1 MQTVTEQAKYAKEAS
16 HLLRKA
22 STEQKNTFL
31 KVLASLIEKN
41 AETILAENAKD
52 LASNDSITSAMKK
65 RLTLT
70 PAGLAGIVSAINA
83 LVPMPDPVGDVVKEF
98 VREDGLKI
106 SRVRAPIGVI
116 VCIFESRPNV
126 IVDVAILCIKSG
138 NVAIVRGGKEAQY
151 SNSILLSYI
160 QQALEESG
168 LPKDGVQQLED
179 RRHEAINELI
189 ALDEYIDLVIPR
201 GRKELID
208 SVTMHSKVPVI
219 KHARGLCHAY
229 VDRDADVVKAI
240 NIVINAKTSNP
251 ATCNSIET
259 VLVHKDIA
267 DKIMPELLEKLFEK
281 NVEVMGDAK
290 VCTYSEKCK
299 LATEDDW
306 GEEYLDLKVSIKVVD
321 SYSEAVA
328 HISKYSSSLTD
339 SIVSENAETIK
350 NFEDDVDSAVVLVN
364 ASNRLTDGEQ
374 FGLGGEIGIS
384 TCRIHMRGPMGLE
397 DMTVTKYVVV
407 GDGHIRQ

>member
-1 MQTVTEQAKYAKEAS
+1 MQTVIAQAEKAKKAS

-22 STEQKNTFL
+22 TTDQKNTFL
-31 KVLASLIEKN
+31 KVLATLIEQNSAKII
-41 AETILAENAKD
+41 TENEKD
-52 LASNDSITSAMKK
+52 LEENGGITSAMKK
-65 RLTLT
+65 RLTLS
-70 PAGLAGIVSAINA
+70 PAGLAGIVDAINA
-83 LVPMPDPVGDVVKEF
+83 LIPMPDPVGDVVKEY

-126 IVDVAILCIKSG
+126 IVDVAALCIKSG
-138 NVAIVRGGKEAQY
+138 NVALVRGGKEAQH
-151 SNSILLSYI
+151 SNSVLLSFI
-160 QQALEESG
+160 EQALTEAG

-189 ALDEYIDLVIPR
+189 ALDQYIDLVIPR

-208 SVTMHSKVPVI
+208 SVTEHSKVPVI
-219 KHARGLCHAY
+219 KHARGLCHCY
-229 VDRDADVVKAI
+229 IDKDADVEKAI
-240 NIVINAKTSNP
+240 KIVINAKTSNP

-267 DKIMPELLEKLFEK
+267 DAVMPKLLEELFAK
-281 NVEVMGDAK
+281 NVEVMGDEK
-290 VCTYSEKCK
+290 VCSYSEKCK

-306 GEEYLDLKVSIKVVD
+306 DEEYLDLKVSIKIVD
-321 SYSEAVA
+321 DYAEAVA
-328 HISKYSSSLTD
+328 HIAKYSSSLTD
-339 SIVSENAETIK
+339 SIVTENKETIK

-407 GDGHIRQ
+407 GDGHIR

>member
-1 MQTVTEQAKYAKEAS
+1 MKTVIEQAQIAKNAS
-16 HLLRKA
+16 HLMRKA
-22 STEQKNTFL
+22 TTEQKNTFL
-31 KVLASLIEKN
+31 KVLATLIEKN
-41 AETILAENAKD
+41 KD
-52 LASNDSITSAMKK
+52 LIIAKNTKDLNENQNITPAMKK
-65 RLTLT
+65 RLTLSE
-70 PAGLAGIVSAINA
+70 AGLAGIVSAIGS
-83 LVPMPDPVGDVVKEF
+83 LVPMPDPVGVVVNEHI
-98 VREDGLKI
+98 REDGLKI

-126 IVDVAILCIKSG
+126 IVDVAALCIKSG
-138 NVAIVRGGKEAQY
+138 NVAIVRGGKEAFH
-151 SNSILLSYI
+151 SNNILLSYI
-160 QQALEESG
+160 QQALQESG
-168 LPKDGVQQLED
+168 LPQDGVQQLED

-189 ALDEYIDLVIPR
+189 VLDQYIDLVIPR

-208 SVTMHSKVPVI
+208 SVTEHSKVPVI

-229 VDRDADVVKAI
+229 IDRDADIEKAI
-240 NIVINAKTSNP
+240 DIVINAKTSNP
-251 ATCNSIET
+251 ATCNSVET

-267 DKIMPELLEKLFEK
+267 DSIMPKLLEKLFEK
-281 NVEVMGDAK
+281 NVEVMGDERT
-290 VCTYSEKCK
+290 CTYSNKCR

-306 GEEYLDLKVSIKVVD
+306 DEEYLDLKVSIKIVD
-321 SYSEAVA
+321 SYDEAIA

-339 SIVSENAETIK
+339 SIVSENNETTK
-350 NFEDDVDSAVVLVN
+350 NFQDDVDSAVVLVN

-407 GDGHIRQ
+407 GDGHIRK

>member
-1 MQTVTEQAKYAKEAS
+1 MQTVIEQAQKAKKAS
-16 HLLRKA
+16 RLMRKA
-22 STEQKNTFL
+22 TTEQKNTFL
-31 KVLASLIEKN
+31 KVLANLIENN
-41 AETILAENAKD
+41 AEIIISENKKD
-52 LASNDSITSAMKK
+52 LKENHSITSAMKK

-70 PAGLAGIVSAINA
+70 QNGLTGIVSAIQS
-83 LVPMPDPVGDVVKEF
+83 LIPMPDPVGDIVKEY

-126 IVDVAILCIKSG
+126 IVDVAALCIKSG
-138 NVAIVRGGKEAQY
+138 NVALVRGGKEALY
-151 SNSILLSYI
+151 SNTILLSLI
-160 QQALEESG
+160 QQALKESG
-168 LPKDGVQQLED
+168 LSEDSVQQLED

-189 ALDEYIDLVIPR
+189 AMDKYIDLVIPR

-208 SVTMHSKVPVI
+208 SVTAHSKVPVI
-219 KHARGLCHAY
+219 KHARGLCHCY
-229 VDRDADVVKAI
+229 VDRDADVEKAI
-240 NIVINAKTSNP
+240 KIVINAKTSNP

-267 DKIMPELLEKLFEK
+267 DIVMLKLLEELFAK
-281 NVEVMGDAK
+281 NVEVMGDKK
-290 VCTYSEKCK
+290 VCSYSDKCK
-299 LATEDDW
+299 EATEDDW
-306 GEEYLDLKVSIKVVD
+306 NEEYLDLKVSIKIVN
-321 SYSEAVA
+321 SYEEAVE
-328 HISKYSSSLTD
+328 HISKYSSELTD
-339 SIVSENAETIK
+339 SIISENKETIK

-397 DMTVTKYVVV
+397 DLTVPKYVVV
-407 GDGHIRQ
+407 GDGHIR